1 MGVSVREYTSEGHR
15 LLLAAP
21 YSPSEIAR
29 LATVARP
36 RVSEWRSGRVKPSQ
50 EDRQKLQAAI
60 GIPARMWDAAP
71 IVQAPPQP
79 TTGPAPAPAPRAPAA
94 SSPDLDA
101 DLSDP
106 ELAGMGLE
114 GLERFSKAILARLG
128 GLTPKDQIRAI
139 EVAGR
144 LVTVHEQLR
153 LKSVDARREY
163 LDSPEFRRDAAILSA
178 AFPVPAAEFRAQ
190 LSRFGVELPP
200 PPADTVAGDG
210 LQGAPTS
217 AEDVEEL
224 LGELAVAADLR
235 TRGEPHLALAHV
247 LALGLDIHADAIA
260 AIVLDDPAL
269 MGRFLA
275 ALEPVDEARIRG
287 AIERLAAIRTVRAM
301 PEAERGKVV
310 DLLRSIGQNDVAEA
324 VAHG

>member
-1 MGVSVREYTSEGHR
+1 VGVTVREFTSEGHR

-29 LATVARP
+29 LANIARP
-36 RVSEWRSGRVKPSQ
+36 RVSDWRAGRVKPTTD
-50 EDRQKLQAAI
+50 DRQKLQTAV
-60 GIPARMWDAAP
+60 GIPARAWDAP
-71 IVQAPPQP
+71 PLFQAPPQP
-79 TTGPAPAPAPRAPAA
+79 TATPPSMASDTRPPAP
-94 SSPDLDA
+94 SSPELDD

-106 ELAGMGLE
+106 EIAGMGLE
-114 GLERFSKAILARLG
+114 GLERFSKAILARLT

-153 LKSVDARREY
+153 LKSVDARRTY
-163 LDSPEFRRDAAILSA
+163 LGSAEFRRDVATLSA
-178 AFPVPAAEFRAQ
+178 AIPASASEFRAQ
-190 LSRFGVELPP
+190 LARFGVDLPP
-200 PPADTVAGDG
+200 PPTAAVAGDG
-210 LQGAPTS
+210 LQDAPTT
-217 AEDVEEL
+217 ADDVEEL

-247 LALGLDIHADAIA
+247 LALGLDVHADAIA
-260 AIVLDDPAL
+260 AVVLDDPTL

-287 AIERLAAIRTVRAM
+287 AIERLAAIRSVRAM
-301 PEAERGKVV
+301 AEEPRAKVAA
-310 DLLRSIGQNDVAEA
+310 LLRTIGESDLAEVIA
-324 VAHG
+324 P